1 MPIYDDAIGDRHSL
15 MRSSA
20 NLTEVVI
27 DKDSKKATI
36 STPNKCNIRKGSFDK
51 IRQSPLGNV

>member
-1 MPIYDDAIGDRHSL
+1 
-15 MRSSA
+15 MRSAA

-27 DKDSKKATI
+27 DSDNKKATI

-51 IRQSPLGNV
+51 IRQSPLGNVKQLKTSNIY

>member
-1 MPIYDDAIGDRHSL
+1 

-27 DKDSKKATI
+27 DRNNKKATI
-36 STPNKCNIRKGSFDK
+36 STPNKRNIRKGSFDE
-51 IRQSPLGNV
+51 IRKSPLGNSNQLETC